1 MNNSVSSALLQGPQG
16 PQGRDGEAGPK
27 GPNVSD
33 QQRKKTL

>member
-16 PQGRDGEAGPK
+16 PQGRNGEAGPK

>member
-16 PQGRDGEAGPK
+16 PQGPDGFAGPK